1 MIKLGSLI
9 WRVNNYGLPAAIR
22 YLVFRVLKTRNK
34 LENFDQIRNLDALVD
49 RNNQN
54 TEREEKS
61 LILKFSKTYDF
72 IVDLYSNFISSG
84 NRIKNNIIGD
94 AASSTKFKV
103 LAYLIEKN
111 RFDLIIETGTQYGT
125 TALFMD
131 RYLQDNNL
139 RCDLV
144 TIDVEMYPSPKHSS
158 KLMKKYLKSPGR
170 KNFKIFTKNLIESK
184 RKILFFHDS
193 DHTYENMMF
202 EFRWAWN
209 QLNVFCIVS
218 DDIENNSAF
227 YDFANSV
234 ARIPIVCKFDF
245 GPAVGILQRD

>member
-1 MIKLGSLI
+1 VIKLGSLI
-9 WRVNNYGLPAAIR
+9 WRINNYGLPAVIR
-22 YLVFRVLKTRNK
+22 YIVFRRLKTSNK
-34 LENFDQIRNLDALVD
+34 LENFDQFRTLEALVD
-49 RNNQN
+49 RNNPN
-54 TEREEKS
+54 TEGEEKG
-61 LILKFSKTYDF
+61 LILNFNRTYDF
-72 IVDLYSNFISSG
+72 IVDLYSDFVSSG
-84 NRIKNNIIGD
+84 NRIKNNIIGNG
-94 AASSTKFKV
+94 ASSTKFKV

-131 RYLQDNNL
+131 RYLQDNNIK
-139 RCDLV
+139 CDLV

-158 KLMKKYLKSPGR
+158 KLIKKYLKSPGR
-170 KNFKIFTKNLIESK
+170 KNFKILTKNLVESK

-193 DHTYENMMF
+193 DHTYENMLF

-209 QLNVFCIVS
+209 QLDVFCIVS

-227 YDFANSV
+227 IDFAHSI
-234 ARIPIVCKFDF
+234 AKIPIICKFDF